1 MVVVVVFKDQCPLIV
16 STSLKLAVNTHQFN
30 GQPDELGLA
39 PLPAVQTRISMHETF
54 KSLLLASEVCEGPS
68 TVVVGYKKK

>member
-1 MVVVVVFKDQCPLIV
+1 MVMVVFKDQSLLNKFNL
-16 STSLKLAVNTHQFN
+16 LKLAVNTHQFN

-54 KSLLLASEVCEGPS
+54 KSLLLASEVREGPS
-68 TVVVGYKKK
+68 TVVVGYKK